1 MVMRLCGGAGCQTAI
16 PENVRYC
23 PACTE
28 ERTPKQSDDGIRS
41 NSVSDR
47 ERYAFLYKGERWKRN
62 VQPKALKA
70 CPMCSRC
77 GIKVSELVDHI
88 VPAGEVIRQAQ
99 ESGLYPGRPYAG
111 FFFSTN
117 LTGLCRG
124 CHWHKTNEDK
134 MHVGPWPDAVALEQS
149 KPRKVYSF

>member
-1 MVMRLCGGAGCQTAI
+1 MIMRLCGGAGCQTAI
-16 PENVRYC
+16 PEDARYC
-23 PACTE
+23 PACTA
-28 ERTPKQSDDGIRS
+28 ERAPKQSDDGIRS

-47 ERYAFLYKGERWKRN
+47 ERYAFLYKSERWKRQ
-62 VQPKALKA
+62 VQPKALKV

-88 VPAGEVIRQAQ
+88 VPAGVAIAQAQ
-99 ESGLYPGRPYAG
+99 ASGLYPLSKYAG
-111 FFFSTN
+111 FYFTTN

-134 MHVGPWPDAVALEQS
+134 RHIGDWPDVVGPERA
-149 KPRKVYSF
+149 KPKKVWSF

>member
-1 MVMRLCGGAGCQTAI
+1 MMRLCSGAGCGRAI
-16 PENVRYC
+16 PENPYVRYC
-23 PACTE
+23 EQCQA
-28 ERTPKQSDDGIRS
+28 ERAPKPSDGIRS
-41 NSVSDR
+41 HSVSDKV
-47 ERYAFLYKGERWKRN
+47 RYAFLYKGERWKRN

-70 CPMCSRC
+70 CPMCARC
-77 GIKVSELVDHI
+77 GIKVSELVDHR

-99 ESGLYPGRPYAG
+99 ASGLYPGRPYAG

-124 CHWHKTNEDK
+124 CHWIKTNEDK
-134 MHVGPWPDAVALEQS
+134 AHVGPWPDAVALEQS